1 MAGTYMTID
10 KADAGEGVV
19 VAMSGGVD
27 STACALL
34 LRDAGFRVVGLTTKN
49 FCYGS
54 GDAPPPERSCCSLE
68 AIEDAWRICDRLG
81 IDHRTV
87 DVEEDF
93 QREVIDNFVSEYER
107 ARTPNPCVRCNA
119 DVRFHV
125 LLDHADRL
133 GMRYIATGHYA
144 RVVRLDEGA
153 LRIARA
159 VHADKDQ
166 SYFLSPV
173 HESRILDRVLFPL
186 GELNKGD
193 VRSLVRER
201 GLFVG
206 EKPDSQEVC
215 FTVGGS
221 LKSFFANR
229 LELVPGAIENTA
241 GEVIGRHEG
250 LTLYTIGQRRKLG
263 VALGTP
269 QYVVQLD
276 GERNVL
282 VVGGEEDLYR
292 NELVCVLCWLDE
304 TAARSGTLA
313 AQIRSRHRAATVR
326 SIGIEGESCRVRFER
341 PQRAICPGQTI
352 AFYEDDHVIGSGIIE
367 STHV

>member
-1 MAGTYMTID
+1 
-10 KADAGEGVV
+10 
-19 VAMSGGVD
+19 MSGGVD
-27 STACALL
+27 STACAMLL
-34 LRDAGFRVVGLTTKN
+34 CDAGFRVVGLTTKN
-49 FCYGS
+49 FCFGF

-68 AIEDAWRICDRLG
+68 AIEDARRICEKLD
-81 IDHRTV
+81 IVHRVV

-93 QREVIDNFVSEYER
+93 KRNVIDNFVTEYEH

-119 DVRFHV
+119 DVRFRV
-125 LLDHADRL
+125 LLDYADRL

-144 RVVRLDEGA
+144 RVVRLDDGA

-173 HESRILDRVLFPL
+173 HEPRVLDRVLFPL
-186 GELNKGD
+186 GELDKGD

-215 FTVGGS
+215 FTVGES
-221 LKSFFANR
+221 LKSFFSDR
-229 LELVPGAIENTA
+229 LELVPGAIENTK
-241 GEVIGRHEG
+241 GEVIGEHEG
-250 LTLYTIGQRRKLG
+250 LALYTIGQRRKLG

-276 GERNVL
+276 NDRNVL
-282 VVGGEEDLYR
+282 IVGGEEDLLR
-292 NELVCVLCWLDE
+292 SELVCALCWLDE
-304 TAARSGTLA
+304 AAAHSGALT
-313 AQIRSRHRAATVR
+313 AQIRSRHRAAQVR
-326 SIGIEGESCRVRFER
+326 SIEIEGESCRVRFER

-352 AFYEDDHVIGSGIIE
+352 AFYEGDHVIGSGIIE
-367 STHV
+367 STDG